1 LPAPQ
6 ALPSSEAAPALRAL
20 QQAVAQ
26 RHDDLAA
33 AAEANLHTLRYLR
46 AAGRL
51 ARAGAAGGAEA

>member
-1 LPAPQ
+1 M
-6 ALPSSEAAPALRAL
+6 
-20 QQAVAQ
+20 AQ

-51 ARAGAAGGAEA
+51 ARASAAGGAEA